1 MKEYNVIVTGVGGL
15 GAMTL
20 GTVIA
25 QAALKQGYDVRTSE
39 LHGLAQRGGSM
50 LLHLRIGKKLYTPL
64 VLEGE
69 ANLVIALEPLE
80 ALRTVYF
87 GSKKQKTTFLIDNF
101 IMPTMSNSV
110 MGEKYPSMNS
120 VIKRIKPF
128 SGKVIVIDAAKTVEK
143 EFGSVIASNVFVFG
157 YAIGKKLLP
166 IKKKYAI
173 EALKQVVP
181 PKFLEMNLKIFEM
194 GFKHK

>member
-50 LLHLRIGKKLYTPL
+50 LLHLRMGKKLYTPL

-69 ANLVIALEPLE
+69 ANLVRA
-80 ALRTVYF
+80 F
-87 GSKKQKTTFLIDNF
+87 GSFEDSLFWFKEAEDN
-101 IMPTMSNSV
+101 IP
-110 MGEKYPSMNS
+110 Y
-120 VIKRIKPF
+120 
-128 SGKVIVIDAAKTVEK
+128 
-143 EFGSVIASNVFVFG
+143 
-157 YAIGKKLLP
+157 
-166 IKKKYAI
+166 
-173 EALKQVVP
+173 
-181 PKFLEMNLKIFEM
+181 
-194 GFKHK
+194 